1 MTLVLKIP
9 IFSYRFKVAKE
20 HNPSESARPR
30 SSGGTRE
37 RAIEAGLT
45 ITSFDFSSKDPSI
58 FIVGTLCGG
67 VYKCS
72 VDQAVSVE
80 GKLLLNFHTPFSL
93 RSEYKFLYIF
103 SFGKMSNM
111 GY

>member
-1 MTLVLKIP
+1 M
-9 IFSYRFKVAKE
+9 AKE
-20 HNPSESARPR
+20 HNPSENARPR

-72 VDQAVSVE
+72 VEQAVSVE
-80 GKLLLNFHTPFSL
+80 GKLLI
-93 RSEYKFLYIF
+93 KF
-103 SFGKMSNM
+103 
-111 GY
+111 